1 MLNDEQ
7 LDNLLIL
14 AEKLAFPEDKL
25 ELLEQAITH
34 PTFFEGAKKN
44 GRDDNQRL
52 EFLGDAVLDMIVGEY
67 LYQKYPQAR
76 EGDLTKMR
84 ALIVC
89 EASLGRA
96 AAEFRI
102 GDALLL
108 GKGAEATGDRKR
120 ASVLGDAMEA
130 VIGAIY
136 MAMGLEA
143 ARDFVLSQFE
153 DDMQNLTREDYEDAK
168 SLLQEYIQS
177 CGEAHVNYE
186 LIGADGPSHAPM
198 FTMGV
203 FLNGKM
209 LAKASAS
216 NKKEAEQLSARQAL
230 QSKKKWRDLIS
241 KN

>member
-177 CGEAHVNYE
+177 FGEAHVNYE
-186 LIGADGPSHAPM
+186 LIEADGPSHAPM

>member
-7 LDNLLIL
+7 LDNILIL
-14 AEKLAFPEDKL
+14 GEKLAFPEDKL
-25 ELLEQAITH
+25 ELLEQALTH

-52 EFLGDAVLDMIVGEY
+52 EFLGDAVLDMIVAEY
-67 LYQKYPQAR
+67 LYQKYPEAR

-96 AAEFRI
+96 AAEFKI

-177 CGEAHVNYE
+177 FSEAHIHYE
-186 LIGADGPSHAPM
+186 LLNTDGPSHAPV

-216 NKKEAEQLSARQAL
+216 SKKEAEQLSARQAL
-230 QSKKKWRDLIS
+230 QNKKKW
-241 KN
+241 KNLLTKN